1 MLWQTSEQN
10 KGLASRTNVLRL
22 ASVALVVLSFV
33 VIHAFDAGQ
42 VGDSLEWKDG
52 KTRVWAGS
60 NPVILIWDVF
70 AVILFV
76 TLMIRKSNA
85 SFSGVPSR
93 GRRILAFLID
103 FWFSLLAT
111 SGIGALVPLLLEA
124 GRTGHFAWHFQRDYT
139 VSSDPWIALPV
150 SLSFMALMVLYFV
163 FPLTRGK
170 QTVGGFIMRLKV
182 TPPFGDG
189 RRFTF
194 WQALRRTYYEFN
206 GLSPF
211 LWLSK
216 DWDKDGQGRTWY
228 DVKSNCTVILVD
240 ENSEQ
245 TSAY

>member
-1 MLWQTSEQN
+1 MLQQTSEQN
-10 KGLASRTNVLRL
+10 KGLVSRTNVLRL

-33 VIHAFDAGQ
+33 AIRVFDIGQ

-52 KTRVWAGS
+52 KAKVSAGS
-60 NPVILIWDVF
+60 SPAILMWDAF
-70 AVILFV
+70 ALILFV
-76 TLMIRKSNA
+76 ALMFRKSNTG
-85 SFSGVPSR
+85 FSGVPSR
-93 GRRILAFLID
+93 GRRILALLID
-103 FWFSLLAT
+103 LWFSLLT
-111 SGIGALVPLLLEA
+111 ISGIGALVPLLLEA
-124 GRTGHFAWHFQRDYT
+124 GRTGHFAWHFQRDYAI
-139 VSSDPWIALPV
+139 SSDGWIALPA
-150 SLSFMALMVLYFV
+150 SMGLMVLYFV

-189 RRFTF
+189 GRFTF

-228 DVKSNCTVILVD
+228 DVKSNCTVVLVD

-245 TSAY
+245 TSAE

>member
-1 MLWQTSEQN
+1 LLQQTSEQN
-10 KGLASRTNVLRL
+10 KGLAYRTNVLRL
-22 ASVALVVLSFV
+22 ASIALVVLSFV
-33 VIHAFDAGQ
+33 AIHAFDIGQ

-52 KTRVWAGS
+52 KARVSAGS
-60 NPVILIWDVF
+60 NLVILIWDAF
-70 AVILFV
+70 ALILFV
-76 TLMIRKSNA
+76 GLMLRKSNT

-103 FWFSLLAT
+103 FWFSLLT
-111 SGIGALVPLLLEA
+111 ISGVGAIIPLLLEA
-124 GRTGHFAWHFQRDYT
+124 GRTGHFAWHFQRDYA
-139 VSSDPWIALPV
+139 VSSDAWIALPT

-163 FPLTRGK
+163 LPLTRGK

-182 TPPFGDG
+182 TPPFGG
-189 RRFTF
+189 GGRFTF

-216 DWDKDGQGRTWY
+216 DWDNDGQGRTWY
-228 DVKSNCTVILVD
+228 DVKSNCTVVLVD

-245 TSAY
+245 TSVE